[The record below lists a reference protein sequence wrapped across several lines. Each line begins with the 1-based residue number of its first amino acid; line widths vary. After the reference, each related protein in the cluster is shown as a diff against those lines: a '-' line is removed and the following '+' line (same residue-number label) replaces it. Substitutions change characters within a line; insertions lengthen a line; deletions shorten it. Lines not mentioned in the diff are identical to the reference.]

1 LDANVRDRLSVNKPA
16 SQKFDVKRSDIK
28 RTSEGEVEEYNHV
41 QNVTD
46 VWKFDNYVIVGT
58 SAVLE

>member
-28 RTSEGEVEEYNHV
+28 KPSEVEVKE
-41 QNVTD
+41 
-46 VWKFDNYVIVGT
+46 
-58 SAVLE
+58 